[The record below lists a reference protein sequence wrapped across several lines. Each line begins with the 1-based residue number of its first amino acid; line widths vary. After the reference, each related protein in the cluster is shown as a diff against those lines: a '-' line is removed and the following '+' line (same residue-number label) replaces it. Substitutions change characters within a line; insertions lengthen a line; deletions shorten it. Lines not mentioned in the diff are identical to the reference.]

1 MNMLKSQ
8 LDNQG
13 HKLTLYQKAV
23 LPPTSN
29 TQTFSFVRIAGQ
41 LTGEQHALNVQVL
54 HKLTPL
60 EAANDSVY

>member
-1 MNMLKSQ
+1 MSILQQK
-8 LDNQG
+8 LDHQG
-13 HKLTLYQKAV
+13 SKLTLYQKAV
-23 LPPTSN
+23 LPPTSQ